1 MFTTRMEILKFLH
14 SFLTAR
20 DEVIPPPRRPALAPL
35 GEAETQ
41 ESQDE
46 YGAFDIDIND
56 PDLIAALDNGGD
68 AQPADENKAKDV
80 KIAEVSIV
88 L

>member
-14 SFLTAR
+14 SFLNAR

-35 GEAETQ
+35 CEAETQ

-56 PDLIAALDNGGD
+56 PDLIAALDNGGE
-68 AQPADENKAKDV
+68 AQSADENKAKDA
-80 KIAEVSIV
+80 KIAEVSMV